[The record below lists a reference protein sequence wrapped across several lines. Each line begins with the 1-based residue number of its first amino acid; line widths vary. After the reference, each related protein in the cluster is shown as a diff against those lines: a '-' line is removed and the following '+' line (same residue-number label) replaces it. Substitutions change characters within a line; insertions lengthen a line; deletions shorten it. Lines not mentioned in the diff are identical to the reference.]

1 MGIYR
6 YSNWDGQQDFPD
18 LDKDRLLVELEH
30 NLTAYGDL
38 SAALWK
44 MQREGVQDDDGKHL
58 VGNRELYQMI
68 ERKKRELQENLD
80 FTAKARALRHQFD
93 KIIENENVADLP
105 EDIEQ
110 QLEFLKHHLFSNP
123 DALKQ
128 LKKLLDALQ
137 QNSLEVLG
145 GSENKPVYTGEG
157 KGAGSDSRRA
167 RQAISLKDTIKL
179 LSLLQKMDRLEAQL
193 KKNQRCHSLDA
204 LDFDLVNDVLGQD
217 ALADVVRLSRLDAM
231 LANAGYS
238 RETERGLELT
248 PRAIR
253 RIGQKALE
261 ELYAKLRK
269 NGIGNHNLND
279 AGYGGMRLDE
289 TKKYEFGDDFNLHLL
304 NTVMNSL
311 LREPRRPPLNLTPD
325 DFETFQTEPMTRT
338 ATVLMLD
345 LSRSMP
351 RHGNFQPAKRVALAL
366 TELIRTRFPTD
377 KLYIVGF
384 STYARQIKP
393 ADLPTMSWDERD
405 RYTNIQQGLW
415 LARQLFSREA
425 GTNKQIILIT
435 DGEPNA
441 HIENGVVFAKYPPT
455 LQTRLITLAEVRNC
469 TGDGISINTFIFKG
483 AEFTEEFINGL
494 AKINRGRIF
503 FTSAQTLGQYVLMD
517 YTGSR
522 SKVIRE

>member
-38 SAALWK
+38 STALWK
-44 MQREGVQDDDGKHL
+44 MQREGIEDSDGKHL
-58 VGNRELYQMI
+58 AGNRELYQML
-68 ERKKRELQENLD
+68 ERKKRELQENFD
-80 FTAKARALRHQFD
+80 FTVNARVLRHQLD

-110 QLEFLKHHLFSNP
+110 QLEFLKHHHFSNP
-123 DALKQ
+123 DASDQ
-128 LKKLLDALQ
+128 LKKLLDAIQ
-137 QNSLEVLG
+137 QNSLEPLG
-145 GSENKPVYTGEG
+145 GSGNKPVNVGRG
-157 KGAGSDSRRA
+157 KSPDSRNA
-167 RQAISLKDTIKL
+167 SQSLSLKDTL
-179 LSLLQKMDRLEAQL
+179 RMLSLLQKMDHLEAQL

-204 LDFDLVNDVLGQD
+204 LDFDLVNDVLGHE
-217 ALADVVRLSRLDAM
+217 ACADVVRLSRLDAM
-231 LANAGYS
+231 LANAGYT
-238 RETERGLELT
+238 RETENGQELT

-261 ELYAKLRK
+261 EIYVKLRK
-269 NGIGNHNLND
+269 NGIGNHNLNN
-279 AGYGGMRLDE
+279 AGYGGMRLEE

-311 LREPRRPPLNLTPD
+311 RREPRRPPLNFTPE

-345 LSRSMP
+345 LSHSMP

-384 STYARQIKP
+384 STYARQIMP
-393 ADLPTMSWDERD
+393 ADLPTMNWDERD
-405 RYTNIQQGLW
+405 RHTNIQHGLC
-415 LARQLFSREA
+415 LARQLLSREA
-425 GTNKQIILIT
+425 GAYKQIILIT
-435 DGEPNA
+435 DGEPTA
-441 HIENGVVFAKYPPT
+441 HIENGMVVAKYPST
-455 LQTRLITLAEVRNC
+455 QQTRLITLAEVRNC
-469 TGDGISINTFIFKG
+469 TDDGISINTFIFKG

-517 YTGSR
+517 YAAGR
-522 SKVIRE
+522 SKVMRESQ